1 MHHNYPSNQ
10 GCIMATKEDLPD
22 WVAAVLKA
30 NGGSA
35 RLLEVAK
42 YIWVNYESELRL
54 SGDLF
59 YKWQYDMRWAAN
71 QLRNSGVMKPV
82 SGSPTGVWE
91 LT

>member
-1 MHHNYPSNQ
+1 
-10 GCIMATKEDLPD
+10 MAKKADLPD
-22 WVAAVLKA
+22 WVAEAIKA

-42 YIWVNYESELRL
+42 YIWDKYEAELHR

-71 QLRNSGVMKPV
+71 QLRNKGVMKPV
-82 SGSPTGVWE
+82 SASPLGVWE
-91 LT
+91 LL